1 MLFDLPAGFWD
12 EPASEP
18 PGEPARPANRAAAPV
33 TRVPAT
39 GPVTPAAPA
48 AAEEA
53 DSPLALVQ
61 LLFPGRIVSIE
72 RPEAAES
79 EALAADETEF
89 AADDG
94 LPPED

>member
-1 MLFDLPAGFWD
+1 MFDLPAGFWD
-12 EPASEP
+12 EPAPEP
-18 PGEPARPANRAAAPV
+18 PGEPARPANRAAAQV
-33 TRVPAT
+33 TQVPAP
-39 GPVTPAAPA
+39 GPVTPAAP

-79 EALAADETEF
+79 EPLAADEPAF
-89 AADDG
+89 ADDDE